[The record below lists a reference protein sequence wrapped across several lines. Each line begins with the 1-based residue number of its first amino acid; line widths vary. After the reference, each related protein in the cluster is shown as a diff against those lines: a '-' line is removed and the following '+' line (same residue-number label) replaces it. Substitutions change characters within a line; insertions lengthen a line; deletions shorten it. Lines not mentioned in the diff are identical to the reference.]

1 MQSKQTWGNP
11 TTFFTPCSRTNRGR
25 CLFLPGRPFLSYGVD
40 RRFGMLQIPVKG
52 HEKGRIPK
60 DAPCAN
66 HANGKNLF
74 LAAEIRRENQEL
86 VTDILAPSLGN
97 EGVLKVV
104 VVIQFQSLGA
114 LGGRENQNL
123 AAEAFRVK
131 ADGVASHDG
140 AAVFTGEHGSNHQ
153 GIFTHGAANA
163 YLLVIVTL
171 AHDVGEAHFTGGQGL
186 AVIDFT
192 VGSNGGTAGRSL
204 HLGVEVA
211 FGNGLIAQ
219 KLAEVVIGGIP
230 LERARRAI
238 MAITTKSS
246 IRVNPLRNWR
256 VAKDTFIVGYD
267 GMFTV

>member
-1 MQSKQTWGNP
+1 M
-11 TTFFTPCSRTNRGR
+11 
-25 CLFLPGRPFLSYGVD
+25 D

-86 VTDILAPSLGN
+86 ITDILAPSLGN

-131 ADGVASHDG
+131 ADGVANKGGKSR
-140 AAVFTGEHGSNHQ
+140 TGR
-153 GIFTHGAANA
+153 F
-163 YLLVIVTL
+163 
-171 AHDVGEAHFTGGQGL
+171 
-186 AVIDFT
+186 
-192 VGSNGGTAGRSL
+192 
-204 HLGVEVA
+204 
-211 FGNGLIAQ
+211 
-219 KLAEVVIGGIP
+219 
-230 LERARRAI
+230 
-238 MAITTKSS
+238 
-246 IRVNPLRNWR
+246 IRGKCDLYDTNRNYYE
-256 VAKDTFIVGYD
+256 KFP
-267 GMFTV
+267 

>member
-1 MQSKQTWGNP
+1 MQSKQPWGNP
-11 TTFFTPCSRTNRGR
+11 TTFFTPCSRANRGR
-25 CLFLPGRPFLSYGVD
+25 CLFLPGRPFLSYGAD

-123 AAEAFRVK
+123 A
-131 ADGVASHDG
+131 
-140 AAVFTGEHGSNHQ
+140 GSKRTALPATTVLPSSP
-153 GIFTHGAANA
+153 GSTEVTIRGYSPTELPMPTF
-163 YLLVIVTL
+163 LLL
-171 AHDVGEAHFTGGQGL
+171 
-186 AVIDFT
+186 
-192 VGSNGGTAGRSL
+192 S
-204 HLGVEVA
+204 
-211 FGNGLIAQ
+211 
-219 KLAEVVIGGIP
+219 
-230 LERARRAI
+230 
-238 MAITTKSS
+238 
-246 IRVNPLRNWR
+246 PLRM
-256 VAKDTFIVGYD
+256 T
-267 GMFTV
+267 